1 MKKIYLIALIL
12 CFGFMANGQI
22 INFPDANFKA
32 KLLMANIA
40 NGIAKDSQ
48 NNNIAVDDN
57 NDGQIQVAEALQVS
71 ILNIN
76 SSNISDLTSIEYFTN
91 LKYLNCDSNQI
102 TILNITNN
110 ISLTFLS
117 CRFNQLTTIDL
128 TNNTNLITLAC
139 NYNIITALSVNNL
152 INLDTLNCSNN
163 LLTSIAIN
171 NLTNLTSFTCK
182 NNQLSALNVI
192 NNTNLSYLS
201 CEYNQLTSLDVS
213 TNINLYSFYFKFNQ
227 LTSINLNTNINLA
240 NFDCKNNLLTSLDLS
255 NNINLATL
263 YCDNNQLTSLFIKNG
278 RNEFQIEFNGN
289 PNLQYICAD
298 DSQLGSVQNLIDNY
312 GYTNCSLSS
321 YCSFNP
327 GGIFYTIT
335 GNSKY
340 DRNNNGCD
348 ANDSVYPN
356 LKFNINNGTNSGTI
370 ISNNSGNYSIP
381 VNAGTYN
388 ISPILENPSYF
399 NVSPSVVSFIFPAAT
414 SPAIQNF
421 CITANGIH
429 KDLEISLLPIDVARP
444 GFDANYKLVYK
455 NKGTSSQTGTII
467 LNFND
472 AVLDFVSSSL
482 FPAQTVN
489 NINWGFSNL
498 VPFETREILV
508 KLNLNSPTETPPL
521 NNADVLNY
529 TATITGATDETPIDN
544 TSNLSQTLVNSF
556 DPNDKT
562 CTEGATISPA
572 KVGQYVHYII
582 RFQNDGT
589 ANAQNIVIKD
599 IIDTTKFNISSLVPL
614 NGSHV
619 FTTKI
624 SDNNKVEFIFE
635 NIQLPFATGSNQGF
649 VAFKIKTLP
658 SLVVGDTFS
667 NSANIYFDYNFPI
680 LTNSAVTTVSQP
692 LSNQDFQLSNIVSIY
707 PNPAKNNLNLRF
719 NDKIEISSFNV
730 YNTLGQL
737 VLVVPS
743 AKSIN
748 TIDISSLTSGSYL
761 LKIISN
767 IGTSALKFIKE

>member
-1 MKKIYLIALIL
+1 MKKIYLTALIL
-12 CFGFMANGQI
+12 CYGFMTNGQI

-40 NGIAKDSQ
+40 NGITKDSQ
-48 NNNIAVDDN
+48 NNNIAVDAN
-57 NDGQIQVAEALQVS
+57 NDGEIQVAEALQVS
-71 ILNIN
+71 VLNIN
-76 SSNISDLTSIEYFTN
+76 SSNISDLTGIEYFTN
-91 LKYLNCDSNQI
+91 LTYLNCDSNQI

-117 CRFNQLTTIDL
+117 CKFNQLTTINL
-128 TNNTNLITLAC
+128 TNNTNLITLFC
-139 NYNIITALSVNNL
+139 NYNNITALFVNNL

-163 LLTSIAIN
+163 LLTSIVIN
-171 NLTNLTSFTCK
+171 NLTNLTSFSCK
-182 NNQLSALNVI
+182 NNQLSALNVV
-192 NNTNLSYLS
+192 NNTNLFYFS
-201 CEYNQLTSLDVS
+201 CEYNQLTSINVSLNLNLGSLDCRNNLINTLDIS
-213 TNINLYSFYFKFNQ
+213 NNINL
-227 LTSINLNTNINLA
+227 
-240 NFDCKNNLLTSLDLS
+240 NNLGCKSNFLISLDLS
-255 NNINLATL
+255 NNPNLATL

-278 RNEFQIEFNGN
+278 RNESQITFNGN

-312 GYTNCSLSS
+312 GFTNCSVSS
-321 YCSFNP
+321 YCTFNP

-388 ISPILENPSYF
+388 ITPILENPSYF
-399 NVSPSVVSFIFPAAT
+399 NVSPSVVSFIFPAVT

-455 NKGTSSQTGTII
+455 NKGTSSQSGTVN

-472 AVLDFVSSSL
+472 TVLDFVSASVM
-482 FPAQTVN
+482 PTQTTN
-489 NINWGFSNL
+489 NLNWGFSNL
-498 VPFETREILV
+498 VPFETREILI

-544 TSNLSQTLVNSF
+544 TSNLIQTLVNSL

-572 KVGQYVHYII
+572 KVGQYVHYTI

-614 NGSHV
+614 NGS
-619 FTTKI
+619 I
-624 SDNNKVEFIFE
+624 I
-635 NIQLPFATGSNQGF
+635 
-649 VAFKIKTLP
+649 
-658 SLVVGDTFS
+658 
-667 NSANIYFDYNFPI
+667 
-680 LTNSAVTTVSQP
+680 
-692 LSNQDFQLSNIVSIY
+692 
-707 PNPAKNNLNLRF
+707 
-719 NDKIEISSFNV
+719 
-730 YNTLGQL
+730 
-737 VLVVPS
+737 
-743 AKSIN
+743 AKSKC
-748 TIDISSLTSGSYL
+748 TL
-761 LKIISN
+761 LKIEMFIFLTN
-767 IGTSALKFIKE
+767 ITKAST